1 MDAEL
6 LAEGFGSAT
15 RASFEAAATG
25 DFEAALARCAFDDAA
40 LILLR
45 HEVTVDAKRVLPH
58 VTGPWLALALAAR
71 LPAPDGLL
79 AAARA
84 VPVRDETTDVAAAYL
99 FAALKSGLP
108 REKVIAATRLAS
120 RRASSY
126 LGSSLMIGLAEE
138 LADPTLTKLFGKV
151 GDLRKQVDAVR
162 ATAERVWKLSVDEL
176 GAALP
181 VQRGHKGATLR
192 AAPRV
197 GRNEPCPCGS
207 GQKYKKCCAD
217 KPEATAVVAAAADR
231 ITVEQVDEIPL
242 VELAKLD
249 ITLLKEKQLEAAF
262 RRYTREGIW
271 DHAER
276 CAFMLAARRPAERE
290 DFLDEL
296 ILMLRSANEIE
307 RARPLVAELT
317 SAEYRADHEIEL
329 AIAALPPGH
338 LDVLDTAARR
348 ALATDTAIE
357 LALTLLRQSPALGIL
372 VGRGCVDAESLPDA
386 RVVMEMIEDARDELC
401 LPPEDPH
408 WELYDSLVAAE
419 KEDADDEKSEQAR
432 TALAARVDQLQRELK
447 AKEQQL
453 AARAPVQEVVT
464 TTVEPE
470 KVRELKTTIEELRGV
485 IAEGNAE
492 RAELRREVA
501 ALRAVTPT
509 PVAVT
514 PEPVETEDD
523 GDAIDPAIRS
533 VVLPALDPAARSALD
548 RVPRTV
554 AAESMRLLGALC
566 AGDPWTWNRVKL
578 ARDMAKPV
586 LMARVGIH
594 HRMLMR
600 PDGDEL
606 RVLDLIAREDLD
618 TTLRKLRR
626 S

>member
-1 MDAEL
+1 M
-6 LAEGFGSAT
+6 
-15 RASFEAAATG
+15 
-25 DFEAALARCAFDDAA
+25 
-40 LILLR
+40 
-45 HEVTVDAKRVLPH
+45 
-58 VTGPWLALALAAR
+58 
-71 LPAPDGLL
+71 
-79 AAARA
+79 
-84 VPVRDETTDVAAAYL
+84 TDVAAAYL
-99 FAALKSGLP
+99 FAAHKAGAP

-138 LADPTLTKLFGKV
+138 LADATLTKLFGKV
-151 GDLRKQVDAVR
+151 GDLRKQVDAVK
-162 ATAERVWKLSVDEL
+162 ATAERAWKVSVDEI

-181 VQRGHKGATLR
+181 AVRGHLGATLV

-231 ITVEQVDEIPL
+231 ITVAQVDEIPL
-242 VELAKLD
+242 VELARLDLTKLKD
-249 ITLLKEKQLEAAF
+249 KQLVTAF
-262 RRYTREGIW
+262 RRYAAERIW

-276 CAFMLAARRPAERE
+276 CVAELARRSKDTGEE
-290 DFLDEL
+290 FLDEL

-307 RARPLVAELT
+307 RARRLLAGMTNE
-317 SAEYRADHEIEL
+317 EYRADHEDEL

-338 LDVLDTAARR
+338 LDVIDKAARR
-348 ALATDTAIE
+348 ALAGDSAVE

-372 VGRGCVDAESLPDA
+372 VGRGCVEADGLPDA
-386 RVVMEMIEDARDELC
+386 QVVMEMIEDARDELC

-408 WELYDSLVAAE
+408 WSLFDALVAAE
-419 KEDADDEKSEQAR
+419 KADEDDDKGEEARAALSE
-432 TALAARVDQLQRELK
+432 RVTRLQRDLK
-447 AKEQQL
+447 SKEQQL
-453 AARAPVQEVVT
+453 AAKAPVQAVI

-501 ALRAVTPT
+501 TLRASTPA
-509 PVAVT
+509 PVVAT
-514 PEPVETEDD
+514 PEPVETDDD
-523 GDAIDPAIRS
+523 GDAMDPAIRS
-533 VVLPALDPAARSALD
+533 VTLPALDPAARTALD

-586 LMARVGIH
+586 LMARIGIH
-594 HRMLMR
+594 HRMLLR

-626 S
+626 G